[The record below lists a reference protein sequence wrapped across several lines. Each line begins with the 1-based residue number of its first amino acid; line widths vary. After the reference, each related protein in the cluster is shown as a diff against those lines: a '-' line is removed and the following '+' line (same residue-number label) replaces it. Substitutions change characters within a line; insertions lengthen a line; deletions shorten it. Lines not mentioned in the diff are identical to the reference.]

1 MKQLIMP
8 VLLATGLLLTVS
20 GFSQQAVKVDQSFD
34 IELTDQLLQQKYVA
48 LDISGLQFKNEIEA
62 QKFFKSI
69 ANNLVEFN
77 LDYASKKATMVL
89 FPERTGNHVY
99 SLEDWN
105 VYIDNMSSRCSSTY
119 NSFLNQ

>member
-8 VLLATGLLLTVS
+8 VLFATGLLLSVS
-20 GFSQQAVKVDQSFD
+20 GFAQQAVKVDQSFN
-34 IELTDQLLQQKYVA
+34 IELTDQLLQQKYVT
-48 LDISGLQFKNEIEA
+48 LDISDLQFKNELEA
-62 QKFFKSI
+62 NKFFKSI

-89 FPERTGNHVY
+89 FPERTGNHIY
-99 SLEDWN
+99 TLEDWN
-105 VYIDNMSSRCSSTY
+105 AYMDNMSTRSATTY

>member
-8 VLLATGLLLTVS
+8 VLLATGLLLSVS
-20 GFSQQAVKVDQSFD
+20 GFAQQAVKVDQSFTM
-34 IELTDQLLQQKYVA
+34 ELTDQLLEQKYVT
-48 LDISGLQFKNEIEA
+48 LDISDLKFKNEQEA

-77 LDYASKKATMVL
+77 LDYASKKVTMVL
-89 FPERTGNHVY
+89 YPERTGKFTY
-99 SLEDWN
+99 TLADWN
-105 VYIDNMSSRCSSTY
+105 TYIDNMAKRSSSTY